1 MRRILAITL
10 LIAFGSPLAVPL
22 LAAAADLQSK
32 DAQSSLPAC
41 CRRNGKHHCAITMA
55 AALASVNGSS
65 PAFQAPPCPLYPSP
79 STPLRLAAAKLNPA
93 PALAI
98 ARLQTASPNVHGRS
112 RASSALLSAN
122 QKRGPP
128 SILA

>member
-65 PAFQAPPCPLYPSP
+65 PAFQAPPCPLYPSS
-79 STPLRLAAAKLNPA
+79 STLPTLVTAALTTPRTFSVALLRATP
-93 PALAI
+93 P
-98 ARLQTASPNVHGRS
+98 
-112 RASSALLSAN
+112 RASSLLRAHSSIPSSN
-122 QKRGPP
+122 HQRGPP
-128 SILA
+128 ALLA

>member
-22 LAAAADLQSK
+22 LASAADLQGK
-32 DAQSSLPAC
+32 DAQSKLPIC
-41 CRRNGKHHCAITMA
+41 CRRNGNHHCAQTMA
-55 AALASVNGSS
+55 TALAGVDDG

-79 STPLRLAAAKLNPA
+79 GTPLRPAAATLTPA

-98 ARLQTASPNVHGRS
+98 ALL
-112 RASSALLSAN
+112 RATPLRAPSLFRANPCAPSAN

-128 SILA
+128 ALLA